1 MTGKK
6 LIKIVLICLAASVA
20 VAVLGF
26 VVWTRVAR
34 YEAAPEAIAAL
45 ASGGKTPQGWYAF
58 RPELPGGA
66 GFIFYPGA
74 LVDPAAYA
82 PVMKA
87 LAARGVAAFIV
98 PMPLDLAV
106 FGIKKATSVIAAY
119 PEIKY
124 WAIGGH
130 SLGGAMAAQFVADN
144 PGAVRGIAFLASY
157 PAGNLDL
164 SGSPL
169 RFSSIYGTLDGLAG
183 GEFEASSARM
193 PANATML
200 VLEGGNHA
208 QFGDYGKQAG
218 DGTATMSRTEQQART
233 VGAIV
238 ELITSIS
245 E

>member
-1 MTGKK
+1 MTVRNLVKA
-6 LIKIVLICLAASVA
+6 VLIGLALLVVVA
-20 VAVLGF
+20 VPGF

-34 YEAAPEAIAAL
+34 YEAAPEAIAAM
-45 ASGGKTPQGWYAF
+45 AAGGKTPQGWYMFQPA
-58 RPELPGGA
+58 LPTGA

-87 LAARGVAAFIV
+87 LAARGVMVVIV

-106 FGIKKATSVIAAY
+106 FGIKKADAVIAAY
-119 PEIKY
+119 PAIST
-124 WAIGGH
+124 WVIGGH
-130 SLGGAMAAQFVADN
+130 SLGGAMAAQYVQDN
-144 PGAVRGIAFLASY
+144 PGVVKGVVFLASY

-169 RFSSIYGTLDGLAG
+169 RVASIYGTLDGLASDQ
-183 GEFEASSARM
+183 FEASRARM
-193 PANATML
+193 PAQATML
-200 VLEGGNHA
+200 ALEGGNHA
-208 QFGDYGKQAG
+208 QFGDYGPQSG
-218 DGTATMSRTEQQART
+218 DGTATMGRSEQQART
-233 VGAIV
+233 VEAMA

>member
-1 MTGKK
+1 MTVKK
-6 LIKIVLICLAASVA
+6 LIKTSLIGLAAFIVI
-20 VAVLGF
+20 AVLGF
-26 VVWTRVAR
+26 VVWTRMAR
-34 YEAAPEAIAAL
+34 YEAAPEAISAM
-45 ASGGKTPQGWYAF
+45 ASGEKLHQGWYVFKPA
-58 RPELPGGA
+58 LPSSA

-74 LVDPAAYA
+74 LVDPVAYA

-87 LAARGVAAFIV
+87 LAARGVTVVVV

-106 FGIKKATSVIAAY
+106 FGIKKASSVIASF
-119 PEIKY
+119 PEIKA

-144 PGAVRGIAFLASY
+144 PGAVQGVVFLASY

-164 SGSPL
+164 SGSQV
-169 RFSSIYGTLDGLAG
+169 RFASIYGTRDGLASD
-183 GEFEASSARM
+183 EFEASRVRM

-200 VLEGGNHA
+200 ALEGGNHA

-218 DGTATMSRTEQQART
+218 DGTATMSRAEQQART
-233 VGAIV
+233 VETIA